1 MQEFGCCPREGC
13 GLHLTAGKGTATQ
26 GEVVVPVRGTG
37 CIRGPDADHRRLAVP
52 NVVVPVR
59 GAGCITTTQGE
70 KFTLNVA
77 VPVRGAG
84 CILDFYAVLDVHN
97 ELLSP

>member
-26 GEVVVPVRGTG
+26 GEV
-37 CIRGPDADHRRLAVP
+37 
-52 NVVVPVR
+52 
-59 GAGCITTTQGE
+59 
-70 KFTLNVA
+70 A

-84 CILDFYAVLDVHN
+84 CIKAGFTGFIVKGK
-97 ELLSP
+97 LLSP